1 MGPGSTEID
10 QPLGLGP
17 TGREPDDR
25 RVVIEPVLLP
35 SANDR
40 L

>member
-10 QPLGLGP
+10 QPLGLGDA
-17 TGREPDDR
+17 GREPGDR
-25 RVVIEPVLLP
+25 RVVIETVLLP

>member
-10 QPLGLGP
+10 QPLWLRP
-17 TGREPDDR
+17 AGREPGDR